1 MWGRV
6 PLHSLA
12 PPIFNCGRLN
22 FTDWA
27 SFRHQPQ
34 RLSVASIDRKRP
46 HRLSASGAMFLQ
58 KQRMSDRSGLL
69 QKLLSKISLA
79 GLATGNLACETDVA
93 SNPTNLRIF
102 RPEPFDGCHRQ
113 TSSTNVKIDIR
124 GSRSARSPADLAI
137 GSLLPRGMDKSEDMR
152 NVPLR

>member
-1 MWGRV
+1 VGESSSTLFGASHLQLWPTEFHGLGIFPTSTSASECCINR
-6 PLHSLA
+6 LEKAA
-12 PPIFNCGRLN
+12 P
-22 FTDWA
+22 
-27 SFRHQPQ
+27 
-34 RLSVASIDRKRP
+34 
-46 HRLSASGAMFLQ
+46 LSASGAMFLQ

-113 TSSTNVKIDIR
+113 TSSTNVKFDIR
-124 GSRSARSPADLAI
+124 GSRSARSPADLVI
-137 GSLLPRGMDKSEDMR
+137 GPLLPQGMDKSEDMR